1 MSHMHKHQIQEALLE
16 GWFSSQPFWHKNHY
30 AGMDIYKRKEGKK
43 DVWQNVPTKC
53 NNLTIPEFE
62 VMGA

>member
-1 MSHMHKHQIQEALLE
+1 
-16 GWFSSQPFWHKNHY
+16 
-30 AGMDIYKRKEGKK
+30 MDIYKRKEGKK